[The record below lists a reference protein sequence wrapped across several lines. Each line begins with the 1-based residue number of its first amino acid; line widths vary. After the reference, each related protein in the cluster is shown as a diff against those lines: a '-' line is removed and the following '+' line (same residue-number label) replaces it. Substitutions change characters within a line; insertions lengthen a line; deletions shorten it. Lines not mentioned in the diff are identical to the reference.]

1 MPGTPSIFILTDFI
15 SGFTNFSESLS
26 PAVGFSVK
34 SNSIPVIDLLG
45 TLICSLIT
53 LSFGFENVKFLW

>member
-1 MPGTPSIFILTDFI
+1 MFGTPSIFILTDFI

-34 SNSIPVIDLLG
+34 VIVFRHGPSWD
-45 TLICSLIT
+45 IDMFINNAVIW
-53 LSFGFENVKFLW
+53 F